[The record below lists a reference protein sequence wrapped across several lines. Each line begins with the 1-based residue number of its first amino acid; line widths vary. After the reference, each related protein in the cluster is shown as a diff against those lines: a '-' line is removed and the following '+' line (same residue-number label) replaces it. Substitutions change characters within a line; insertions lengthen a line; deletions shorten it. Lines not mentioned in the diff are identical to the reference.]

1 MIALLAEA
9 FKYEE
14 KLLCKATKQAYREK
28 RDQAGRPIH
37 AFIAGFKAYQD
48 LMRIKT
54 NWCVSGMGMTITFGG
69 LIIYELNWGVFAS

>member
-1 MIALLAEA
+1 MTEIKV
-9 FKYEE
+9 F
-14 KLLCKATKQAYREK
+14 CKATKQAYREK
-28 RDQAGRPIH
+28 RDQGGGPIH

-54 NWCVSGMGMTITFGG
+54 NWWVSGIGMTIIFGG